1 VVSDSVTIA
10 EGLDLGLSLINFGV
24 GFFRSCVTFL
34 LFSFSL
40 LLRGRFPSAF
50 CLVWK
55 YCVAKL
61 VAVNLGFPILLMLSP
76 LVVDFELQSRAVA
89 RRARFSPADLCLL
102 SR

>member
-1 VVSDSVTIA
+1 VSDSLTIA
-10 EGLDLGLSLINFGV
+10 EGLDLGLSLINFRAGL
-24 GFFRSCVTFL
+24 FRSCVTFL
-34 LFSFSL
+34 HFSFSF

-61 VAVNLGFPILLMLSP
+61 VAVNLGFLILLMWNT
-76 LVVDFELQSRAVA
+76 LVVYVGLQSRAVA
-89 RRARFSPADLCLL
+89 RLARFSPADLCLL